1 MKNQNFQNHQN
12 QTKRLKKKDNPCLIG
27 SMQNQKQRIK
37 LVFIAE
43 PETSLFF
50 WEHDKAYMNLIIR
63 IRTTAKLDN
72 IFLKGNL
79 VVGK

>member
-1 MKNQNFQNHQN
+1 
-12 QTKRLKKKDNPCLIG
+12 
-27 SMQNQKQRIK
+27 MQNQKQRIK

-43 PETSLFF
+43 PETSLSF
-50 WEHDKAYMNLIIR
+50 WEHDKAYMNLI

>member
-1 MKNQNFQNHQN
+1 
-12 QTKRLKKKDNPCLIG
+12 
-27 SMQNQKQRIK
+27 MQNQKQRIK